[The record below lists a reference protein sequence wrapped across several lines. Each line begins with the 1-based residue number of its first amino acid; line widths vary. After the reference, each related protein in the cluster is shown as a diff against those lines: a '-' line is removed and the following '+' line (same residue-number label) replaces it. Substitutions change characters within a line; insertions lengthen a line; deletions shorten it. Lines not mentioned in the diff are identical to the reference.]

1 MEILETMGTP
11 LELSDRESLLK
22 SASTSLNS
30 KVVSQYSNI
39 LAPLC
44 VDAVLNV
51 IDPATDVNVNLTDI
65 KIVKKLGYVKRN
77 SQLVLLF

>member
-1 MEILETMGTP
+1 VEILESMSMP

-44 VDAVLNV
+44 VDAVTKV
-51 IDPATDVNVNLTDI
+51 IDPAKDTNVNLKDI
-65 KIVKKLGYVKRN
+65 KIVKKLG
-77 SQLVLLF
+77 